1 MINLNGI
8 FCPIVTPFRH
18 TQELYPAKV
27 LHNISRLNEINLAGY
42 IVGSKTGEG
51 DLLSFEEKLTL
62 LDLVSQATEKPK
74 IIATSEPGVQNTVRL
89 IEEAAKLNFQAAII
103 ESDNEF
109 LIRCIQDRVS
119 IPVLT
124 TPVTAPP
131 LSNAIPYVFQ
141 TIFEAERS
149 REPEAVEDWTQR
161 IAPGIALIQRYGIS
175 GIKVAMDRFGYY
187 GGPPRLPNVPLTALQ
202 VEEVITAFSGL
213 RS

>member
-27 LHNISRLNEINLAGY
+27 LHNISRLNEIDLSGY
-42 IVGSKTGEG
+42 LVGSATGEG
-51 DLLSFEEKLTL
+51 AFLTFEEKLEL
-62 LDLVSQATEKPK
+62 FDLVSKATSKTK
-74 IIATSEPGVQNTVRL
+74 IVATSEPGVHNAVRL
-89 IEEAAKLNFQAAII
+89 IEEAAQRGFTAAVV
-103 ESDNEF
+103 ESEDPF

-119 IPVLT
+119 IPVIT
-124 TPVTAPP
+124 SPINAPP
-131 LSNAIPYVFQ
+131 LSNAVPYVFQ

-149 REPEAVEDWTQR
+149 REEEAAEDWKHR
-161 IAPGIALIQRYGIS
+161 LAPVLTIIEKYGVA

-187 GGPPRLPNVPLTALQ
+187 GGPPRLPKVFLTPEQ
-202 VEEVITAFSGL
+202 REEIHNTISGL